1 MLLNISRRELGARMD
16 LNQVVQPEYFKRVN
30 MHKRILGHLSCV
42 YCVCFDRSGRYILTG
57 ADDNL
62 IKAWSSS
69 DGRLM
74 ATFRGHDK
82 EISDIDL
89 NYENTLMASGSC
101 DKMIRIWNL
110 RTTESTTV
118 LQGHTSAVS
127 NVEVNYLQV
136 NND

>member
-1 MLLNISRRELGARMD
+1 
-16 LNQVVQPEYFKRVN
+16 
-30 MHKRILGHLSCV
+30 
-42 YCVCFDRSGRYILTG
+42 
-57 ADDNL
+57 
-62 IKAWSSS
+62 
-69 DGRLM
+69 M

-127 NVEVNYLQV
+127 NVEFSPYCADAAAPRSTSDSATTTTATTRWLASSG
-136 NND
+136 NDGLICFWQWDAKTLAFK